1 MNSILDKT
9 IEVEGAIKDDKYYNA
24 EGKELKPIA
33 PRSIQEL
40 KQIEKMMDEYPNLDY
55 LMCLLLIQATPE
67 QLEKIAKNPKKRQL
81 NTSTILKQD
90 FYVEEEIKDLNNLV
104 IS

>member
-9 IEVEGAIKDDKYYNA
+9 IDVEGAIKEDKCYNA

-33 PRSIQEL
+33 PRSNQEL
-40 KQIEKMMDEYPNLDY
+40 KQIEKMMEEYPNLDY

-67 QLEKIAKNPKKRQL
+67 QLEKKLKNPKKRQL

-90 FYVEEEIKDLNNLV
+90 FYVDEEIKDLNNLV

>member
-1 MNSILDKT
+1 
-9 IEVEGAIKDDKYYNA
+9 
-24 EGKELKPIA
+24 
-33 PRSIQEL
+33 
-40 KQIEKMMDEYPNLDY
+40 
-55 LMCLLLIQATPE
+55 MCLLLIQATPE

-81 NTSTILKQD
+81 NTSTTLKQD